1 MIALRHQQYASNLS
15 VEWVLLAPITGP
27 SVGTFMQPGRLHRAV
42 REELQQKE
50 CSEGSCACSGDLDSM
65 SERELESTDGGEG
78 GISRLDSQVLK
89 GWDQK
94 SVSHQS
100 GSSDGYP
107 GDASA
112 YTNGKKLI

>member
-1 MIALRHQQYASNLS
+1 
-15 VEWVLLAPITGP
+15 
-27 SVGTFMQPGRLHRAV
+27 MQPGRLHRPV
-42 REELQQKE
+42 MEELQKKE
-50 CSEGSCACSGDLDSM
+50 CSEGSYACSGDLDSM
-65 SERELESTDGGEG
+65 SEREVESTDGAEA
-78 GISRLDSQVLK
+78 GISRLSSQVLK
-89 GWDQK
+89 GLDQK